1 MKWRDVVNAKDI
13 EIKVLNNDVKQVA
26 NRIIDEWN
34 ENFTDYILNLPL
46 KRINVLFQKTQNL
59 FGLRGYI
66 LRFFAP
72 AKYKKLFNDKQQL
85 EEFLSYLPI
94 KRRLIAD
101 PWPEL
106 PENLFKL
113 QNLLLQRSNAIQ
125 IISEINATKR
135 EIGVSNQEMCVVDL
149 IELRVKLDKLTQ
161 GLASYKTKLV
171 MLGKGDIEKGKE
183 ILVEQRELRREIDQ
197 LRKKFPGNVDALLP
211 YVSAVKACSDIKK
224 FEFEL
229 VATRKEKKRVAEHA
243 KIYSNPLYQLNKSTR
258 IFILQGGEKAV
269 EFIYESLV
277 LLNKLQEGKFDDE
290 FMLPNR
296 IKEKM
301 VGWWE
306 QKGKTLLETAWEDR
320 TKNRGSITDK
330 IIVRKPIIRFD
341 LDYKEIKVM
350 LPRQPVKQK
359 VTAKFYIRGKSGR
372 IQEITLPLMLENGVY
387 WSESAELQL
396 KHPEQSYSMV
406 FKCGDEIRSW
416 ESNGIGWDSYCMLFN
431 KQGEL
436 ISDGQLPEEGM
447 YITPVGSSVEP
458 KEFIKEKL
466 SGDWSGYEYRYIDLE
481 DLDAVVVRIGKHLS
495 IYKRVVQLQPKLT
508 SADVIGG
515 IRTGDFKIYQR
526 RLPDLLFSISNQ
538 EELQFYGIRIDVQ
551 GNTLF
556 WSLKDLETVTIGN
569 VVHLPLKDLVQNK
582 YGLYKITLEK
592 RGNIFWSEECAV
604 VPDLQLNFDQ
614 QAYSVQDNFREKG
627 KLEFYSRYKCEFIPD
642 LVESALV
649 SRFSINVI
657 EFDTKLDVIKG
668 SLVYYLDS
676 KLSLKTGIQV
686 PGIRWRKAGANW
698 KAEVEEIWHE
708 DLGDIEVKV
717 PAAAGKKINLSLGEG
732 RQVISS
738 HEQQGVAVFSLQR
751 FSDTLRRSDEPLQ
764 EVFLFYANKGIPPSL
779 LLRVRTR
786 WQVEKVNLTQHLQE
800 GNRHILMEWVDLGR
814 AINRVICLWPINMP
828 GVDYIE
834 EEIPNGDCRIT
845 IMKPVERIP
854 PGSYR
859 VHILMLDP
867 WGSDMALMPDQTT
880 ENCKDVDI
888 GTKEEL
894 LKSYLRKRI
903 EVVALYYK
911 GQKIKL
917 ETDYWLEVIE
927 INPTFEE
934 EIRLV
939 GNFYSSSKDGV
950 IMEMPFN
957 PVSFYIKDHE
967 IPFLIDKD
975 GDGVTYCRKCKV
987 MFWEVAH
994 MECSD
999 AVLMPDAILI
1009 KVRDKL

>member
-1 MKWRDVVNAKDI
+1 IQDSLNAKDI

-350 LPRQPVKQK
+350 
-359 VTAKFYIRGKSGR
+359 
-372 IQEITLPLMLENGVY
+372 
-387 WSESAELQL
+387 
-396 KHPEQSYSMV
+396 
-406 FKCGDEIRSW
+406 
-416 ESNGIGWDSYCMLFN
+416 
-431 KQGEL
+431 
-436 ISDGQLPEEGM
+436 
-447 YITPVGSSVEP
+447 
-458 KEFIKEKL
+458 
-466 SGDWSGYEYRYIDLE
+466 
-481 DLDAVVVRIGKHLS
+481 
-495 IYKRVVQLQPKLT
+495 
-508 SADVIGG
+508 
-515 IRTGDFKIYQR
+515 
-526 RLPDLLFSISNQ
+526 
-538 EELQFYGIRIDVQ
+538 
-551 GNTLF
+551 
-556 WSLKDLETVTIGN
+556 
-569 VVHLPLKDLVQNK
+569 
-582 YGLYKITLEK
+582 
-592 RGNIFWSEECAV
+592 
-604 VPDLQLNFDQ
+604 
-614 QAYSVQDNFREKG
+614 
-627 KLEFYSRYKCEFIPD
+627 
-642 LVESALV
+642 
-649 SRFSINVI
+649 
-657 EFDTKLDVIKG
+657 
-668 SLVYYLDS
+668 
-676 KLSLKTGIQV
+676 
-686 PGIRWRKAGANW
+686 
-698 KAEVEEIWHE
+698 
-708 DLGDIEVKV
+708 
-717 PAAAGKKINLSLGEG
+717 
-732 RQVISS
+732 
-738 HEQQGVAVFSLQR
+738 
-751 FSDTLRRSDEPLQ
+751 
-764 EVFLFYANKGIPPSL
+764 
-779 LLRVRTR
+779 
-786 WQVEKVNLTQHLQE
+786 
-800 GNRHILMEWVDLGR
+800 
-814 AINRVICLWPINMP
+814 
-828 GVDYIE
+828 
-834 EEIPNGDCRIT
+834 
-845 IMKPVERIP
+845 
-854 PGSYR
+854 
-859 VHILMLDP
+859 
-867 WGSDMALMPDQTT
+867 
-880 ENCKDVDI
+880 
-888 GTKEEL
+888 
-894 LKSYLRKRI
+894 
-903 EVVALYYK
+903 
-911 GQKIKL
+911 
-917 ETDYWLEVIE
+917 
-927 INPTFEE
+927 
-934 EIRLV
+934 
-939 GNFYSSSKDGV
+939 
-950 IMEMPFN
+950 
-957 PVSFYIKDHE
+957 
-967 IPFLIDKD
+967 
-975 GDGVTYCRKCKV
+975 
-987 MFWEVAH
+987 
-994 MECSD
+994 
-999 AVLMPDAILI
+999 
-1009 KVRDKL
+1009 